1 MIAATDIDG
10 GDDTAPPK
18 RIRRKV
24 ENLTVEQVAER
35 RMAQRLTE
43 YRALV
48 ARAADG
54 EQLDEHAMADA
65 LDLLEQLHLPGF
77 AFTRDTEAF
86 QRYRL
91 AQQKLQGAID
101 AKPAAEIRA
110 AELKQEIDTITGKLA
125 GLREQ
130 LHQAHAKVNKP
141 QAYALTVQI
150 MEAEHPHLL
159 DTMERAV
166 AWRLEQ
172 QRKRLQA
179 AAGEAIQ

>member
-1 MIAATDIDG
+1 MIAAAETNG

-18 RIRRKV
+18 RIRRKA

-35 RMAQRLTE
+35 RMSQRLTQ

-48 ARAADG
+48 ARAAQGD
-54 EQLDEHAMADA
+54 QLDEHDMADA

-77 AFTRDTEAF
+77 AFTRDTEAL
-86 QRYRL
+86 QRYHRAL
-91 AQQKLQGAID
+91 EKLQGAID
-101 AKPAAEIRA
+101 ARPAAEIRA
-110 AELKQEIDTITGKLA
+110 AEIKQEIEAITGKLA

-130 LHQAHAKVNKP
+130 LHHTLAKVTKP
-141 QAYALTVQI
+141 QAYEMTVQ
-150 MEAEHPHLL
+150 MLQAEHPHLL

-179 AAGEAIQ
+179 AGGEAME